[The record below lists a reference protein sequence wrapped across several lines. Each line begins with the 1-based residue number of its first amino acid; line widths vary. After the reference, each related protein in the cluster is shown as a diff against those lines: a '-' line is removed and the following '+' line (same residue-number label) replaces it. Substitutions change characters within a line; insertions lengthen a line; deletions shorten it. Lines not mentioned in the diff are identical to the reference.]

1 VGVIRHEREGVYA
14 RSGIRDVSSQ
24 AVQELLSILVVFE
37 DSRLVYPTHHD
48 VV

>member
-1 VGVIRHEREGVYA
+1 VGVIRHERERVYA
-14 RSGIRDVSSQ
+14 RSGIGDVFAQ
-24 AVQELLSILVVFE
+24 AVQELLSILGVFK